1 MKNRK
6 SYSRCP
12 ALLAVLTV
20 CSTVLF
26 LFSSCG
32 SGNGKPSSVG
42 SDDPADTYR
51 GYLSEIRRL
60 DHLTAKELAGHLK
73 RWQTVKDSVFA
84 RLRRDTLGLPG
95 SDACKVCE
103 GIHDS
108 LRIEF
113 SRLALSGP
121 RTYGELLM
129 LKERLSPYAADEEL
143 RRAAET
149 VRPFFASLDGHPA
162 CRDDRRQVLSTY
174 RALLAES
181 IRDGI
186 HSRDDLTA
194 YIAREDAVFRG
205 FLTHLHELG
214 SSDVADIACDTERC
228 CSQVFLAA
236 GRGEIAWRDAM
247 LFLAMR
253 TGRRLIQN
261 AHTCIDDI
269 RNRRAAA
276 GVCLH
281 LDASPALC
289 FHGRP
294 LPRAALSARAR
305 APRRDRRADLGRVRG
320 VGLNSAIDGRPT
332 RRIARN
338 AHGGIYSH
346 AVNLIRNEYATTL
359 L

>member
-214 SSDVADIACDTERC
+214 SSDVADIACDTDAAARRSSSPPGAARSPGGMPCSFWRC
-228 CSQVFLAA
+228 ARAA
-236 GRGEIAWRDAM
+236 G
-247 LFLAMR
+247 
-253 TGRRLIQN
+253 
-261 AHTCIDDI
+261 
-269 RNRRAAA
+269 
-276 GVCLH
+276 
-281 LDASPALC
+281 
-289 FHGRP
+289 
-294 LPRAALSARAR
+294 
-305 APRRDRRADLGRVRG
+305 
-320 VGLNSAIDGRPT
+320 
-332 RRIARN
+332 
-338 AHGGIYSH
+338 
-346 AVNLIRNEYATTL
+346 
-359 L
+359 

>member
-236 GRGEIAWRDAM
+236 GRGEIAWRVAM

-269 RNRRAAA
+269 RNRRVKTPQQACAYIWMLLQPYASMDGLCLALLSPQERERLDEIAAQTSA
-276 GVCLH
+276 
-281 LDASPALC
+281 AFEAL
-289 FHGRP
+289 GSILQSTGDRQDE
-294 LPRAALSARAR
+294 LPGMLMEAF
-305 APRRDRRADLGRVRG
+305 
-320 VGLNSAIDGRPT
+320 I
-332 RRIARN
+332 
-338 AHGGIYSH
+338 H
-346 AVNLIRNEYATTL
+346 TL
-359 L
+359 

>member
-1 MKNRK
+1 M
-6 SYSRCP
+6 
-12 ALLAVLTV
+12 
-20 CSTVLF
+20 
-26 LFSSCG
+26 
-32 SGNGKPSSVG
+32 
-42 SDDPADTYR
+42 
-51 GYLSEIRRL
+51 

-269 RNRRAAA
+269 RNRRVKTPQQACAYIWMLLQPMLPWTA
-276 GVCLH
+276 F
-281 LDASPALC
+281 ASRCSL
-289 FHGRP
+289 RK
-294 LPRAALSARAR
+294 SASASTRS
-305 APRRDRRADLGRVRG
+305 PRRLGRVRG
-320 VGLNSAIDGRPT
+320 VGSILQSTGDRQDELPGMLMEAFI
-332 RRIARN
+332 
-338 AHGGIYSH
+338 H
-346 AVNLIRNEYATTL
+346 TL
-359 L
+359 